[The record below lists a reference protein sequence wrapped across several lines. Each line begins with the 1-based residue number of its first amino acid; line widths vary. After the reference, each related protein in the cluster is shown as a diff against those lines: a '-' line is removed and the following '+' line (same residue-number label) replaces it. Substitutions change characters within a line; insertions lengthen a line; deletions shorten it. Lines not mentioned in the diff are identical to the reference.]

1 LLRCARR
8 RRELGADSSCP
19 RPRVRTESTAGN
31 RAVVVALLAAAILP
45 YLASIGFGY
54 VLDDTTVIRSNA
66 ALNGWSSLWRV
77 WTLPYGGLE
86 DHYTGLYRPLTMT
99 VFAFVWN
106 AGQHW
111 ILWFHVLA
119 ILMNAFAAL
128 LVWRPL
134 SRAIGRTPAI
144 LAALFFAAHPVHV
157 EAVANVSNS
166 SEVLV
171 TIFTCLL
178 ALHLFRI
185 SAAATIGWRHGAA
198 AGLLYLCAF
207 LSKESGA
214 VAAPLAL
221 LWVWGWRTSDDQITQ
236 PAGPFMS
243 RWWRVL
249 TAFVFVAAMVFV
261 ARAIVLGSSV
271 AKESIAASGLEG
283 SAIERGWRM
292 LSLGPRIAALL
303 MWPTTTNPHYGPTAF
318 PEWTSLLASL
328 TVLALISAVVLG
340 FRSARRGDRR
350 LLVAVL
356 WTLIAFL
363 PASNLL
369 VATGQV
375 LAERTLYL
383 TSVGVAM
390 LVGLLL
396 DELEQYSVAVGP
408 RRIWYLAFAVVI
420 AVDTY
425 FVGRAAIWTFVWR
438 SNHSVFTQIVSAD
451 PRAYRGYW
459 LLGLEA
465 RYRGR
470 RDEGIDLLERA
481 HSLYPRD
488 RGLLLDLRG
497 ALLERGDSARARAI
511 DSELAELQR

>member
-1 LLRCARR
+1 
-8 RRELGADSSCP
+8 
-19 RPRVRTESTAGN
+19 
-31 RAVVVALLAAAILP
+31 LLAAAIVP

-99 VFAFVWN
+99 LFAVVWN
-106 AGQHW
+106 AGRHW
-111 ILWFHVLA
+111 ILWFHLLA

-128 LVWRPL
+128 LVWRLL

-171 TIFTCLL
+171 TIFTCVL
-178 ALHLFRI
+178 ALYLSRI
-185 SAAATIGWRHGAA
+185 SKAGQVDWRRASI

-221 LWVWGWRTSDDQITQ
+221 LWTWGWRRNDDQM
-236 PAGPFMS
+236 PPPEGRFMS
-243 RWWRVL
+243 RWWRVV
-249 TAFVFVAAMVFV
+249 AGFVLAAIVVFF
-261 ARAIVLGSSV
+261 ARATVLGSSV
-271 AKESIAASGLEG
+271 AKESIAAAGLEG
-283 SAIERGWRM
+283 SGIERAWRM

-303 MWPTTTNPHYGPTAF
+303 LWPTTTNPHYGPTAF
-318 PEWTSLLASL
+318 PEWRS
-328 TVLALISAVVLG
+328 VLAALTALAVIGAVLLSLK
-340 FRSARRGDRR
+340 SARKGDRR
-350 LLVAVL
+350 LVVAVL

-363 PASNLL
+363 PASNLF

-383 TSVGVAM
+383 TSAGVAM

-396 DELEQYSVAVGP
+396 DELERYSAALGP
-408 RRIWYLAFAVVI
+408 RRIWYIAFAVVI

-438 SNHSVFTQIVSAD
+438 NNHSVFTQIVAAD

-465 RYRGR
+465 RYLGR
-470 RDEGIDLLERA
+470 KDEGIDLLERA

-497 ALLERGDSARARAI
+497 ALLERGDTARAHSI
-511 DSELAELQR
+511 DSELAALTR